1 MRDLTAE
8 ELLESDKDYSHE
20 ILEKCVG
27 KSVRDN
33 FAFQVFDNYLG
44 GKFGNNRHNLK
55 ILDLGPASG
64 GFARQINNSGYVK
77 IYGTDLDDYI
87 VDGNKS
93 SFKEF
98 KKCDLSLEK
107 IPWPDDFFDVA
118 DAWCVLPH
126 LENPFHCIREVSRV
140 LKKGGIFIFTAPYLA
155 SKPSMDYF
163 VKRKDFGSYR
173 ASNNHLVLFP
183 KGVVEKSVLKYFNLV
198 DIEYHFRTKIFKG
211 WRGAIRKVLYKAAKS
226 AGDKWRK
233 KIAKRWA
240 YSIFYVIE
248 NK

>member
-1 MRDLTAE
+1 MKYLTAE

-33 FAFQVFDNYLG
+33 FAFKIFDLNL
-44 GKFGNNRHNLK
+44 KKNFGDMVGEIK
-55 ILDLGPASG
+55 ILDIGSANSA
-64 GFARQINNSGYVK
+64 FAKQMIENNYHNV
-77 IYGTDLDDYI
+77 YGLDLDDYVI
-87 VDGNKS
+87 DKNKDI
-93 SFKEF
+93 FQDF
-98 KKCDLSLEK
+98 KKCDLSWER
-107 IPWPDDFFDVA
+107 IPWPDGFFDVA
-118 DAWCVLPH
+118 AAWCVLPH

-163 VKRKDFGSYR
+163 IKHKDFGSYR

-183 KGVVEKSVLKYFNLV
+183 KGVVEKSVFKYFDLV

-211 WRGAIRKVLYKAAKS
+211 WRGAIRKILYKAAKS

-240 YSIFYVIE
+240 YNIFYVVE